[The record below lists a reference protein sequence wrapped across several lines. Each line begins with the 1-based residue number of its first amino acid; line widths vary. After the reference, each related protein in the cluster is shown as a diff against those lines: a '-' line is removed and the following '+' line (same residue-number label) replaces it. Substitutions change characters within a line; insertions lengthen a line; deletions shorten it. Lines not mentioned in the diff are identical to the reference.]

1 MKKLDK
7 IGQKGPFYK
16 LDERYQD
23 LASGRLSFK
32 GRRKSRLEKL
42 DAIFSGDEYQHPHLA
57 NSVLYFL
64 SFSRYNQ
71 RLTN

>member
-42 DAIFSGDEYQHPHLA
+42 DAILFLA
-57 NSVLYFL
+57 GMNISIP
-64 SFSRYNQ
+64 
-71 RLTN
+71 T